1 MTTMAGIFCT
11 SAFALIDLPG
21 IESDTDEE
29 VTTYAEGDK
38 QQVFLS
44 VKEGEE
50 KNYSV
55 TYDGE
60 VHVPEMEVWTYS
72 GDRKNPKGVKIEDLV
87 YGTDYSLKFK
97 AEYFTGVTAADCAE
111 SAGDKIKDAGTYTIT
126 AIEFLGTAA
135 ERYENAILKDPMTW
149 TQNQAPKI
157 TILPV
162 SVDFIVTGLNH
173 TFTTGLYNGSKYHP
187 TFTPKDERWV
197 SEFSEVK
204 FNYYEAKENGAA
216 DLSKPTDPSY
226 DKYHILGGTFIVSG
240 QLTTGNIILGQA
252 YDEEGNELDKNNLT
266 MTVSKQQ
273 WKVTFY
279 YNNEE
284 ALEPQVPTTL
294 YVADDT
300 QLMQKPDPEHP
311 GTPYFPQQV
320 NVPVNKKF
328 DAWYQDMDGD
338 LQYSTGDIELYQPQ
352 IMADMNIV
360 ANWLNS
366 DDATLKSLSVTDRNG
381 VVLPLCGGNYQT
393 PKEFDKETLE
403 YFVRVPAA
411 TDRIVLNLDTT
422 EQGSELSI
430 DNNGK
435 VLENARKQTIFLNS
449 TVEEAPNTITIGTT
463 APDGT
468 SSMKYKVHIQ
478 RLAVPAITLNYGN
491 SPYGMIMNDATVTDK
506 AVAKDSFD
514 KTLIYNGVVPGMYYT
529 ASAWTSEV
537 YDGYN
542 GDKDDYAVFA
552 YQREGFRDP
561 GFTAVDSLGRNID
574 PEKVTRTMK
583 VITISTG
590 VPNFKEPGTTR
601 QVMTND
607 TSARHH
613 FSAEL
618 GSWIVRP
625 GVYELTYTFTDE
637 FTKQQVTNVRKVI
650 FIGYV
655 GDVNLDGQVSTPTA
669 ITADTTALEQN
680 LYALNNTDSLYRYRV
695 VDAWQDDNDVIN
707 INDAGMIEM
716 RGAGTEGFPK
726 YYQELT

>member
-1 MTTMAGIFCT
+1 MTAMAGIFCT

-21 IESDTDEE
+21 IESDIDEE

-38 QQVFLS
+38 QQVILCP
-44 VKEGEE
+44 KDGET
-50 KNYSV
+50 YSI
-55 TYDGE
+55 TYDGQ
-60 VHVPEMEVWTYS
+60 VYVPKMEVYKFT
-72 GDRKNPKGVKIEDLV
+72 GDKTDPKGDLIDTLV
-87 YGTDYSLKFK
+87 YGTDYSLV
-97 AEYFTGVTAADCAE
+97 FTFDSAAGEKVTECKE
-111 SAGDKIKDAGTYTIT
+111 SAGAQIKNAGTYTIT
-126 AIEFLGTAA
+126 ALEFQGAA
-135 ERYENAILKDPMTW
+135 ADQYENGTLK
-149 TQNQAPKI
+149 NRVIISAYAPKI
-157 TILPV
+157 VIAPLFDP
-162 SVDFIVTGLNH
+162 VDFIVTDLNH
-173 TFTTGLYNGSKYHP
+173 TFKAGLYDGSRYHP
-187 TFTPKDERWV
+187 VFIPKDERFV
-197 SEFSEVK
+197 SEFANVE
-204 FNYYEAKENGAA
+204 FNYFETKEDGTA
-216 DLSKPTDPSY
+216 DRSKPTDPSY

-240 QLTTGNIILGQA
+240 QLTSGNIILGQA

-273 WKVTFY
+273 WQVTFY

-284 ALEPQVPTTL
+284 ALEPQTPTTL
-294 YVADDT
+294 YIADDT
-300 QLMQKPDPEHP
+300 QLMQKPDPADP
-311 GTPYFPQQV
+311 STPYFPQQV

-328 DAWYQDMDGD
+328 DAWYQDKDGD
-338 LQYSTGDIELYQPQ
+338 LQYSTGDIELYQPK

-360 ANWLNS
+360 ARWLDS

-381 VVLPLCGGNYQT
+381 VVLPLCGDNYQT

-403 YFVRVPAA
+403 YFIRVPAE

-422 EQGSELSI
+422 EQGTTLSI

-435 VLENARKQTIFLNS
+435 VLENARKQTVFLDS
-449 TVEEAPNTITIGTT
+449 TVEEAPNTITIDST

-506 AVAKDSFD
+506 TAAKDSFD
-514 KTLIYNGVVPGMYYT
+514 KTLIYDGVVPGMYYT
-529 ASAWTSEV
+529 ALAWTSEV

-561 GFTAVDSLGRNID
+561 GFTAVDSLGRSID

-583 VITISTG
+583 VTTIPAG
-590 VPNFKEPGTTR
+590 VPNFKEPGTTQ
-601 QVMTND
+601 QVTTND
-607 TSARHH
+607 TSERHH

-618 GSWIVRP
+618 GSWTVRP

-716 RGAGTEGFPK
+716 RGAGAEGFPK